1 MRESVL
7 LALIHIFAIVSTIN
21 PSGISSRGK
30 KILRSYLRRYLNRE
44 LEEEYY
50 SLFENNLE
58 FYSNELKSVDK
69 AELSDDDS
77 LISFQIT
84 NICRQIKKGLFLEER
99 MIVFLQL
106 IEFAFEDGM
115 ISDQEKTIIDI
126 VSRTFQISKKEYENA
141 SAFMIGR
148 AYDEVTPECIL
159 IIESD
164 NPNLSGAGIYKN
176 YEKWRH
182 IRIKGFKGHLVVLH
196 IESTGT
202 LLFTYDGPL
211 VLYFKGRDIIA
222 CRPYLLDRG
231 VNIKGQGIDPIY
243 YSKIFK
249 KFVSRKFPEKIVFE
263 GHDLEFLFKNSD
275 NGLQKM
281 NFRVES
287 GNLIGIMGG
296 SGVGKTTLLNLL
308 HGKLHPSG
316 GNIYINGYDIN
327 SDAEKLKGLI
337 GFVPQDDM
345 LIEELTVYQNL
356 YYNARLCFGDYN
368 EEQLKKTVGK
378 VLFDLDLFDIKDLQ
392 VGDVMN
398 KKVSGGERKRLNIG
412 LELMREPVV
421 LFIDEPTSGLSSF
434 DSEKAMKLLRNQALL
449 GKLVFAIIHQPSSDI
464 IKMFDRLWLL
474 DRGGY
479 MIYDGDPVE
488 ALVYFKTETS
498 QANAAESECPSCGN
512 VETDNILHIIEVKVI
527 DGNGYPG
534 NERQISPKEWY
545 EKYRKKM
552 MPVLGDMPS
561 KTLIPPS
568 NFRVP
573 DKADQVRTFIK
584 RNITRKIADR
594 QYMMINL
601 IEAPL
606 LAFILGYIS
615 KFSDNGVYSFAD
627 NKNYPVFLFMAVIVA
642 LFIGLTVSAEEIF
655 RDRKI
660 LEREK
665 FLDLSR
671 LSYLVSKI
679 NFLFTLS
686 AIQSLSFVIVANSI
700 LEVHGMLFQQ
710 WIILFSTACFG
721 NLLGLNISAGMR
733 TAVSIYILIPLIL
746 VPQLLLGG
754 VMIKFDELHKSIS
767 RKIFV
772 PVVGDIMVTRWA
784 YEAISVEQF
793 RSNRFEKPFFNY
805 DMAVSQNE
813 WYASFLIPELK
824 VTVEECLAAGKDPV
838 YKVSTEENFK
848 KINYHI
854 KDLSSLTGIQAGNW
868 ISSLNYDGFSIR
880 IADNANKYLDT
891 LKATF
896 RMKSRE
902 VSYRRDSLYKV
913 IAGKMGEEEF
923 IKMKQRDYNLSLADF
938 MLNNFSTNKIYDAGN
953 RFIQKADPVFM
964 RPGSKFGRAHFF
976 APYKMIGDWKIGTMI
991 FNLVVI
997 WIMVFVLFVTL
1008 YYNILKRFIVL
1019 LESLK
1024 LPILRKF
1031 GRDLLQF

>member
-7 LALIHIFAIVSTIN
+7 LALIHIFAIVSTIS

-69 AELSDDDS
+69 AELSDDNS

-115 ISDQEKTIIDI
+115 ISEQEKTIIDI
-126 VSRTFQISKKEYENA
+126 VSRTFNISKKEYDN
-141 SAFMIGR
+141 SIAFMIGR
-148 AYDEVTPECIL
+148 SYDEVSPDCIL

-164 NPNLSGAGIYKN
+164 NPKYSGADLYKN
-176 YEKWRH
+176 YDNWRH
-182 IRIKGFKGHLVVLH
+182 IRLKGFKGHLVIMH

-202 LLFTYDGPL
+202 LLLTYDGPL
-211 VLYFKGRDIIA
+211 DLSFKGRDIIA
-222 CRPYLLDRG
+222 CRPYLLERG

-243 YSKIFK
+243 YSKVYK
-249 KFVSRKFPEKIVFE
+249 KFVSRKFPEKIIYE
-263 GHDLEFLFKNSD
+263 GHNIEFHFKNSD
-275 NGLQKM
+275 NGIQKM

-308 HGKLHPSG
+308 HGKIKPTSG
-316 GNIYINGYDIN
+316 NLYINGYDIH
-327 SDAEKLKGLI
+327 SDSEELKGLI

-368 EEQLKKTVGK
+368 EEQLKVIVEK
-378 VLFDLDLFDIKDLQ
+378 VLHDLDLYEIKDLQ
-392 VGDVMN
+392 VGDIMN
-398 KKVSGGERKRLNIG
+398 KMVSGGQRKRLNIG

-434 DSEKAMKLLRNQALL
+434 DSEKVMSLLRNQALS

-474 DRGGY
+474 DKGGY

-498 QANAAESECPSCGN
+498 QANAAESECPNCGN

-527 DGNGYPG
+527 DNSGYPG

-545 EKYRKKM
+545 EKYVKKM
-552 MPVLGDMPS
+552 MPVLGEKS
-561 KTLIPPS
+561 QKTVIPPS
-568 NFRVP
+568 NFKVP
-573 DKADQVRTFIK
+573 KKADQIRTFIQ
-584 RNITRKIADR
+584 RNLTRKLADR
-594 QYMMINL
+594 QYMTINL
-601 IEAPL
+601 LEAPL

-615 KFSDNGVYSFAD
+615 KFSENGVYTLAN
-627 NKNYPVFLFMAVIVA
+627 NKNFPVFLFMAVIVA

-665 FLDLSR
+665 FLSLSR
-671 LSYLVSKI
+671 LSYLISKI

-686 AIQSLSFVIVANSI
+686 AIQTLSFVLVANLI
-700 LEVHGMLFQQ
+700 LEVRGMLFQQ
-710 WIILFSTACFG
+710 WLILFSTACFG

-754 VMIKFDELHKSIS
+754 VMIKFDDLHKSMS
-767 RKIFV
+767 KKIYV
-772 PVVGDIMVTRWA
+772 PVIGDIMVTRWA

-793 RSNRFEKPFFNY
+793 RSNKFERPFFKY
-805 DMAVSQNE
+805 DMEISQND
-813 WYASFLIPELK
+813 WYASFLIPTLK
-824 VTVEECLAAGKDPV
+824 AKLDACLSEGKDPEFRED
-838 YKVSTEENFK
+838 SENDLN
-848 KINYHI
+848 KISYHVNN
-854 KDLSSLTGIQAGNW
+854 LSSLSGIKPGKWIGN
-868 ISSLNYDGFSIR
+868 LNYRDFNESVSIET
-880 IADNANKYLDT
+880 KTFLDS
-891 LKATF
+891 LKTSF
-896 RMKSRE
+896 RLKSRL
-902 VSYRRDSLYKV
+902 VSYMRDSLIKQISGRTGV
-913 IAGKMGEEEF
+913 DGF
-923 IKMKQRDYNLSLADF
+923 IKMRGENYNENLANF
-938 MLNNFSTNKIYDAGN
+938 LLNRLTINKIYDAGN

-964 RPGSKFGRAHFF
+964 RPGSKFGRAHFY
-976 APYKMIGDWKIGTMI
+976 APYKQIGEWKIGTMV

-997 WIMVFVLFVTL
+997 WLMIFVLFTTL